1 MEITSLSKSL
11 ADVKETTDLSLDSNR
26 AKIKVLMLGPSLNHQ
41 GGMAS
46 VEKLLMHC
54 VANEIEVQHIST
66 YEEGASFN
74 RLWIFLVAISKLFG
88 KLWRHQV
95 DILHVHFSERA
106 SVFRAVIWILI
117 ARLFRKP
124 IIMHSHGAQFDAFYD
139 SVPKLIQKVIDLSFQ
154 QCSCLIVLSQSW
166 QDYYIMRCK
175 LSPEKVV
182 VLINPVQLP
191 AQIPERRN
199 VQVVS
204 FVCLGRIG
212 QRKGSFD
219 LLNAFAKL
227 PIAKQQKAKLI
238 LAGDGEVEEARRLSR
253 KLGIANHVECL
264 GWLNAESC
272 GQLLETSDVFVLPSY
287 AEGLP
292 MAILEAMSWGLPV
305 ISTPV
310 GGIPEVVISNQHGIL
325 VEPGNIPKLTEA
337 LQVLLDNEDLRID
350 LGKSARRQVEPLDIQ
365 DYRARLAYIYRNIYQ
380 G

>member
-1 MEITSLSKSL
+1 MKTTSLSKPL
-11 ADVKETTDLSLDSNR
+11 VDVKETIDLNFDSNR

-46 VEKLLMHC
+46 VEKLLMYRMTS
-54 VANEIEVQHIST
+54 EIEVQHIST
-66 YEEGASFN
+66 YEEGAAFH
-74 RLWIFLVAISKLFG
+74 RFWIFLAALSKLFG
-88 KLWRHQV
+88 KLWRNQV

-117 ARLFRKP
+117 ARLFGKP
-124 IIMHSHGAQFDAFYD
+124 IVIHSHGAQFDSFYD
-139 SVPKLIQKVIDLSFQ
+139 SVPKFVQKVINWSFQ
-154 QCSCLIVLSQSW
+154 QCSCLIALSQSW
-166 QDYYIMRCK
+166 QDYYITHCK

-191 AQIPERRN
+191 TQIPERRN

-204 FVCLGRIG
+204 FVCLGRVG

-227 PIAKQQKAKLI
+227 PIANQQQAKLI
-238 LAGDGEVEEARRLSR
+238 LAGDGEVEKAHKLSK
-253 KLGIANHVECL
+253 KLGIANYVECL

-272 GQLLETSDVFVLPSY
+272 SKLLETSDVFVLPSY

-310 GGIPEVVISNQHGIL
+310 GGIPELVISNQHGIL
-325 VEPGNIPKLTEA
+325 VKPGNIPKLTDA
-337 LQVLLDNEDLRID
+337 MQILLNNEDLRIN
-350 LGKSARRQVEPLDIQ
+350 LGKSARKQVEPLNVQ
-365 DYRARLAYIYRNIYQ
+365 DYRIRLACIYRNIYQ

>member
-1 MEITSLSKSL
+1 MKITSSSKSL
-11 ADVKETTDLSLDSNR
+11 VDVKEAIDLNLGSNR
-26 AKIKVLMLGPSLNHQ
+26 TKIKVLMLGPSLNHQ

-46 VEKLLMHC
+46 VQKLLMHLTS
-54 VANEIEVQHIST
+54 ETEVQHIST
-66 YEEGASFN
+66 YEEGSAFH
-74 RLWIFLVAISKLFG
+74 RFWIFLVALSKLFG
-88 KLWRHQV
+88 KLWRNQV

-124 IIMHSHGAQFDAFYD
+124 IMMHSHGAQFDTFYD
-139 SVPKLIQKVIDLSFQ
+139 SVPQFIQKVINWSFQ
-154 QCSCLIVLSQSW
+154 QCSCLIALSQSW
-166 QDYYIMRCK
+166 QDYYITHCK
-175 LSPEKVV
+175 LSPEKVL

-191 AQIPERRN
+191 TQIPERRN
-199 VQVVS
+199 VQVVC
-204 FVCLGRIG
+204 FVCLGRVG

-238 LAGDGEVEEARRLSR
+238 LAGDGEVEEARRLSK
-253 KLGIANHVECL
+253 KLGIANYVECL
-264 GWLNAESC
+264 GWMNAESC
-272 GQLLETSDVFVLPSY
+272 SQLLATSDVFVLPSY

-310 GGIPEVVISNQHGIL
+310 GGIPEVIISNQHGIL

-337 LQVLLDNEDLRID
+337 MQILLDNEDLRIN
-350 LGKSARRQVEPLDIQ
+350 LGKSARKQVEPLDIQ
-365 DYRARLAYIYRNIYQ
+365 DYRSRLACIYRNIYQ

>member
-1 MEITSLSKSL
+1 MKITSSSKSL
-11 ADVKETTDLSLDSNR
+11 VDVKEAIDLNLDSNR

-46 VEKLLMHC
+46 VEKLLMHRIDS
-54 VANEIEVQHIST
+54 EIEVQHIST
-66 YEEGASFN
+66 YEEGSAFH
-74 RLWIFLVAISKLFG
+74 RFWIFLVALSKLLR
-88 KLWRHQV
+88 KLWRNQV
-95 DILHVHFSERA
+95 DIIHVHFSERA

-124 IIMHSHGAQFDAFYD
+124 VMMHSHGAQFDTFYD
-139 SVPKLIQKVIDLSFQ
+139 SVPKFIQKAINWSFQ
-154 QCSCLIVLSQSW
+154 RCSCLIALSQSW
-166 QDYYIMRCK
+166 QDYYITQCK

-182 VLINPVQLP
+182 VFINPVQLP
-191 AQIPERRN
+191 AQIPERRS

-204 FVCLGRIG
+204 FVCLGRVG

-227 PIAKQQKAKLI
+227 PIAKQQQAKLI
-238 LAGDGEVEEARRLSR
+238 LAGDGEVEEARRLSK
-253 KLGIANHVECL
+253 KLGITNQVECL

-272 GQLLETSDVFVLPSY
+272 SKLLETSDVFILPSY

-337 LQVLLDNEDLRID
+337 IQILLDNEDLRIN
-350 LGKSARRQVEPLDIQ
+350 LGKSARKQVEPLDIQ
-365 DYRARLAYIYRNIYQ
+365 YYRSRLACVYREMYQ
-380 G
+380 D